1 MQMHT
6 YLTRLADTRERSS
19 VKPTRQIQE
28 IVTIQLYYFGDF
40 KISHFVVC
48 ESEEEKRAS
57 PSPALLL
64 PTARLKVAPPSLPGE
79 GGLSPVW

>member
-1 MQMHT
+1 M
-6 YLTRLADTRERSS
+6 
-19 VKPTRQIQE
+19 KPMRQIQE

-64 PTARLKVAPPSLPGE
+64 PTARLRVAPPSLPGE
-79 GGLSPVW
+79 ERGVISSLVDHASHNPRRVIHVTIV